1 MQPITPSLAF
11 FYNPPGF
18 LVNYHITCEEVP
30 MSFELVYQLTN
41 DTDDNDQTYNYVQSK
56 SYAFYHS
63 QIDSKKIYRITC
75 ELASAQFLNKRFYN
89 IDYNQQ
95 SLQQHQ
101 QQEISPLHF
110 KLHLKQLLTN
120 YLAPKEIYKQN
131 LYRNMMQDN
140 FNEEVMDG
148 TPSFRN
154 ASDDYTQD
162 YENSLHLDH
171 FVQKLHVNVVND
183 YLQKWLV
190 RSTSKLLN

>member
-63 QIDSKKIYRITC
+63 QIDTKRIYLIT
-75 ELASAQFLNKRFYN
+75 Y
-89 IDYNQQ
+89 YNQQ
-95 SLQQHQ
+95 SVQQHQ
-101 QQEISPLHF
+101 QQEIFPLHF
-110 KLHLKQLLTN
+110 KSHLKQLLTN

-131 LYRNMMQDN
+131 LHENMMQDN
-140 FNEEVMDG
+140 FNEEVMNG

-154 ASDDYTQD
+154 ASGDYNQD
-162 YENSLHLDH
+162 LNLNNENIQQG
-171 FVQKLHVNVVND
+171 V
-183 YLQKWLV
+183 
-190 RSTSKLLN
+190 

>member
-1 MQPITPSLAF
+1 
-11 FYNPPGF
+11 
-18 LVNYHITCEEVP
+18 

-63 QIDSKKIYRITC
+63 QIDSKKIYRIT
-75 ELASAQFLNKRFYN
+75 Y
-89 IDYNQQ
+89 YNQQ